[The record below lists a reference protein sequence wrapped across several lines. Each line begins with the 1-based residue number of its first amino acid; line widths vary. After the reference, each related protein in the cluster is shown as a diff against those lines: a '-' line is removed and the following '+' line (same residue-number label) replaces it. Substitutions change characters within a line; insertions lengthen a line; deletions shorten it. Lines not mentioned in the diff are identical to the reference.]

1 MEGPWE
7 FGGDLL
13 VVTEFDK
20 SKRLKDIEFSYIP
33 VWVRVFDLPLGL
45 MDSTNGLLLGNQ
57 IGRALEI
64 VTEEYS
70 SSGFSEDKSEN

>member
-1 MEGPWE
+1 
-7 FGGDLL
+7 

>member
-1 MEGPWE
+1 M
-7 FGGDLL
+7 
-13 VVTEFDK
+13 VTEFDK